1 MAIEKPLVDGNVKE
15 NGKELSKE
23 ELDARRAEITKYYEE
38 HIPSL
43 KVQLEYEGLLRD
55 IEKVRAERLQ
65 AQMFMTKAMAEPP
78 TAPAA
83 PGRPNPQAGPMP
95 APPNAAKKVAKEVE
109 KTVKD
114 SNKTKKK
121 GNYRSFIV
129 CEMKRL
135 KKLYP
140 NERQADIMK
149 MAAKNWNKGKM

>member
-1 MAIEKPLVDGNVKE
+1 MADNTVNSGNIPE
-15 NGKELSKE
+15 NLSPE
-23 ELDARRAEITKYYEE
+23 EMAKRRAEITKYYEE
-38 HIPSL
+38 HIPAL
-43 KVQLEYEGLLRD
+43 KIQYEYEELLRD
-55 IEKVRAERLQ
+55 IEKFRAERLQ

-121 GNYRSFIV
+121 
-129 CEMKRL
+129 
-135 KKLYP
+135 
-140 NERQADIMK
+140 AD
-149 MAAKNWNKGKM
+149 AN